1 MINIRSFK
9 RWRHGLIARGL
20 FAVFWVVLVLAVISS
35 VIVSSTVSYRESQQ
49 AVKALNE
56 LVAAVANTASIASF
70 TQDEQLATEVVQ
82 GLMSNSDV
90 LRVAIRST
98 EKVLAS
104 AEREHANA
112 SLAATNS
119 EGQIV
124 YPLTSPFQHDE
135 RIGEIVL
142 ESDLSTINARVKKS
156 TKDALLIQIG
166 QMALVVSIA
175 ALIMFYL
182 VVRPIKLISDR
193 LHNIGG
199 SKGNLLSVPRGHSK
213 SEIGLLV
220 GDINDLTG
228 RLVATLEQERD
239 LQRQQIIARRKYQ
252 NLFDNAAS
260 GIFVADRNG
269 QLDSFNRTFARL
281 TWLADS
287 ELTESRMLTEIKW
300 RDPEQL
306 LAMLANSLDDKN
318 EGAQYQD
325 DFVLSGRRGIDR
337 WVNIAV
343 LPLGDGNVQG
353 TIADVTQRKQDEI
366 SAKQQAI
373 TDTLTGFLNRA
384 GLQHTLKELPS
395 SAPPFALV
403 MVNLTGFKQIN
414 EAFGFHVGDQL
425 LLKVST
431 RLKKILSAT
440 DHAARIDA
448 DEYVLV
454 LQGEQERSSVNQRM
468 EQLLQLLD
476 QPYEIK
482 TVDKHNTISI
492 TNSTSIGI
500 AFFPV
505 DGSNLNDLL
514 RSAELAVSST
524 VNRNESGYQYFDP
537 AQQAAVEHRRRLE
550 DDLRY
555 AIIAHELQLAFQP
568 IVDISAGRIVG
579 AEALVRWSH
588 PEQGVIPPDVFIPL
602 AEQVGLIDQLGVLV
616 LEEACRQ
623 VAGWR
628 ESGMDI
634 YVSVNVSAQQIPNG
648 LTPLAVQQAL
658 ERHNLSASAIV
669 LEVTESLL
677 MTNIAVAQT
686 WVESIRALG
695 VCIYL
700 DDFGTGYSSLSYLKR
715 FPMDKVKID
724 KSFIRDLYI
733 DKSDRAL
740 VEAIIT
746 MANSLGLKVVAEGVE
761 DEQQL
766 AILREIGCGFVQGYY
781 FSRPITAAEFG
792 PSMLRINADLAKSMS
807 LCADSL
813 QKTRV

>member
-1 MINIRSFK
+1 MINTGK
-9 RWRHGLIARGL
+9 WQRWRHSLVARGL
-20 FAVFWVVLVLAVISS
+20 FTVIGVVLLVAAVSN
-35 VIVSSTVSYRESQQ
+35 VIVNSTVNYRESQQ
-49 AVKALNE
+49 AIKALNE
-56 LVAAVANTASIASF
+56 LVAAVASTASIASF

-90 LRVAIRST
+90 LRVTLRST

-104 AEREHANA
+104 AEREHANT
-112 SLAATNS
+112 SPVDPSNK
-119 EGQIV
+119 GQIA
-124 YPLTSPFQHDE
+124 YPLMSPFEAGQ
-135 RIGEIVL
+135 RVGEIRL
-142 ESDLSTINARVKKS
+142 DSDWGNINTRISQSTREAFFFQV
-156 TKDALLIQIG
+156 G
-166 QMALVVSIA
+166 QMALVVAITA
-175 ALIMFYL
+175 AIMFYL

-199 SKGNLLSVPRGHSK
+199 SSGNLLSVPRGHSK

-281 TWLADS
+281 TWLPDS
-287 ELTESRMLTEIKW
+287 ELTASRLLTEIKW

-306 LAMLANSLDDKN
+306 LTMLANSLDEKN
-318 EGAQYQD
+318 EGMQYQD

-353 TIADVTQRKQDEI
+353 TIADVTQRKQEEI
-366 SAKQQAI
+366 SAKHQAI

-384 GLQHTLKELPS
+384 GLQYGLNEL
-395 SAPPFALV
+395 SANSPPFALV

-431 RLKKILSAT
+431 RLKQILSAT
-440 DHAARIDA
+440 DQAARIDA

-482 TVDKHNTISI
+482 TADKHNTISI

-524 VNRNESGYQYFDP
+524 SNRNESGYQYFDR

-555 AIIAHELQLAFQP
+555 AVITHDLQLAFQP
-568 IVDISAGRIVG
+568 IIDINAGDVVG

-588 PEQGVIPPDVFIPL
+588 PEQGMISPEVFIPL

-616 LEEACRQ
+616 LEEACRH

-628 ESGMDI
+628 ECGMDI

-658 ERHNLSASAIV
+658 ERHNLTASALV

-677 MTNIAVAQT
+677 MTNISVAQT
-686 WVESIRALG
+686 WVESMRALD
-695 VCIYL
+695 VRIYL

-766 AILREIGCGFVQGYY
+766 AILREIGCDFVQGYY
-781 FSRPITAAEFG
+781 FSRPVTAAEFG

-807 LCADSL
+807 LCADGL
-813 QKTRV
+813 

>member
-1 MINIRSFK
+1 MINTGKWK

-20 FAVFWVVLVLAVISS
+20 FAVFGVVLLLAAISS
-35 VIVSSTVSYRESQQ
+35 VIVSSTVNYRESQQ

-56 LVAAVANTASIASF
+56 LVAAVASTASIASF

-98 EKVLAS
+98 DKVLAS
-104 AEREHANA
+104 AEREHANV
-112 SLAATNS
+112 SLTKTGNAD
-119 EGQIV
+119 QIV
-124 YPLTSPFQHDE
+124 YPLSSPFQPDE

-142 ESDLSTINARVKKS
+142 DSDWSTISARVKKS

-166 QMALVVSIA
+166 QMTLVVSIA
-175 ALIMFYL
+175 AMIMFYL

-193 LHNIGG
+193 LHNLGG
-199 SKGNLLSVPRGHSK
+199 SSGNLLSVPRGHAK

-220 GDINDLTG
+220 SDINDLTG

-252 NLFDNAAS
+252 NLFDHAAS
-260 GIFVADRNG
+260 GIFVADRRG

-281 TWLADS
+281 TWFPDS
-287 ELTESRMLTEIKW
+287 ESTEPRLLTEINW

-306 LAMLANSLDDKN
+306 LSMLANSLDAKN
-318 EGAQYQD
+318 EGTEYQG
-325 DFVLSGRRGIDR
+325 DFVLRGRRGIDR

-353 TIADVTQRKQDEI
+353 TISDVTQRKQEEI
-366 SAKQQAI
+366 SAKHQAI
-373 TDTLTGFLNRA
+373 TDTLTGFANRT
-384 GLQHTLKELPS
+384 GLQYALNELS
-395 SAPPFALV
+395 SSTPPFALV
-403 MVNLTGFKQIN
+403 MVNLKGFKQIN
-414 EAFGFHVGDQL
+414 EAFGIHVGDQL
-425 LLKVST
+425 LFKVST
-431 RLKKILSAT
+431 RLKQILSAE
-440 DHAARIDA
+440 DHAARVDA

-454 LQGEQERSSVNQRM
+454 LKGEQGRNTINQRM
-468 EQLLQLLD
+468 DQLLQLLN
-476 QPYEIK
+476 QPYAIQ
-482 TVDKHNTISI
+482 TADKHNNISI
-492 TNSTSIGI
+492 SAIIGI
-500 AFFPV
+500 AFFPT
-505 DGSNLNDLL
+505 DGSHLNDLL
-514 RSAELAVSST
+514 RSAELAINSAE
-524 VNRNESGYQYFDP
+524 NHNESSYQYFDP
-537 AQQAAVEHRRRLE
+537 AQQTAVEHRRRLE
-550 DDLRY
+550 DDLRH
-555 AIIAHELQLAFQP
+555 AVITNELQLAFQP
-568 IVDISAGRIVG
+568 IIDISVGKTVG
-579 AEALVRWSH
+579 AEALLRWLH
-588 PEQGVIPPDVFIPL
+588 PEQGMISPEVFIPL
-602 AEQVGLIDQLGVLV
+602 AEQIGLINQIGLQV
-616 LEEACRQ
+616 LEDACQ
-623 VAGWR
+623 QAAGWC

-634 YVSVNVSAQQIPNG
+634 YVSVNVSAKQIPNG

-658 ERHNLSASAIV
+658 ERHNLSPSAIV

-677 MTNIAVAQT
+677 MANVAVAQS
-686 WVESIRALG
+686 WIESIRALG
-695 VCIYL
+695 VRIYL

-766 AILREIGCGFVQGYY
+766 AILREIGCGCVQGYY
-781 FSRPITAAEFG
+781 FSRPVTAAEFG
-792 PSMLRINADLAKSMS
+792 PSLLRINAELAKD
-807 LCADSL
+807 LDVAG
-813 QKTRV
+813 